1 VNRASSPLSARARL
15 AADSPISELMH
26 TALTRPELISLAAG
40 FVDQASL
47 PVEAARTAALALFD
61 DPELARAALQYG
73 TTAGNRELRERL
85 LTRVRAAD
93 GGEGSIVTAAAVEQV
108 VLAAGSN
115 QILYL
120 VANALLDPGDIV
132 LCDAPSYF
140 VFTGLVR
147 MLGAR
152 CVGVRADA
160 GGLCLDALEEQLERC
175 ARAGTL
181 DRVKAIY
188 VVSYFD
194 NPRALCLEPAR
205 RARVVELARRYS
217 TRQQIYVIEDAA
229 YRELAFK
236 GEPAASVWSSDAAGD
251 CVLYAGTFSKSFAPG
266 VRVGFG
272 ILPRALVQPVL
283 DLKGNLDF
291 GAPNLN
297 QCLLLRALQLG
308 LYEPHA
314 AQLRAIYARKA
325 AVMCEALDR
334 AIVRRGLGRYER
346 PAGGLYVWLELPD
359 GIDTGPRGQLLARA
373 LEEGVLYVPGTYF
386 FPEQLGAPENCMRL
400 SFGVQSDE
408 RIVTG
413 IEKLARAVATCR

>member
-1 VNRASSPLSARARL
+1 MRARL

-47 PVEAARTAALALFD
+47 PHEATRSAALALFD
-61 DPELARAALQYG
+61 DPEATRAALQYG
-73 TTAGNRELRERL
+73 TTAGSRELRARL
-85 LTRVRAAD
+85 LARVHAAD
-93 GGEGSIVTAAAVEQV
+93 GGGALEAADGGGRLEAAVEQV

-140 VFTGLVR
+140 VFTGLLR

-160 GGLCLDALEEQLERC
+160 GGMCLDALEEQLERC

-181 DRVKAIY
+181 ERVKAIY

-194 NPRALCLEPAR
+194 NPRGLCLQAER
-205 RARVVELARRYS
+205 RARLVQLAQRYS

-229 YRELAFK
+229 YRELAFDAA
-236 GEPAASVWSSDAAGD
+236 PAPSVWSTDPTRD
-251 CVLYAGTFSKSFAPG
+251 VVVYAGTFSKSFAPG
-266 VRVGFG
+266 LRVGFG
-272 ILPRALVQPVL
+272 ILPPALVQPVL

-297 QCLLLRALQLG
+297 QSLLLRALELG

-325 AVMCEALDR
+325 ATMCDALDD
-334 AIVRRGLGRYER
+334 AVVARGLGRYER

-359 GIDTGPRGQLLARA
+359 AIDTGPRGRLLARA
-373 LEEGVLYVPGTYF
+373 LEEGVLYVPGSYF
-386 FPEQLGAPENCMRL
+386 FPEPEGAPLNCMRL
-400 SFGVQSDE
+400 SFGVQSE
-408 RIVTG
+408 PRIASG
-413 IEKLARAVATCR
+413 IEKLARAIHACR